1 MHGEK
6 AGSTKSYSRGGGAR
20 TVILGVE
27 ALLGELRRLRRSTV
41 VRHEPGLIGVGVDGD
56 AARLADRRARVR
68 AAPLEAR
75 PLCVRHQ
82 SLKDKHFEIGAR
94 HGARNRKASAR
105 SKSHSLT
112 LTHRRGM
119 QHPVDILSAWA
130 RSGGYARGRHV
141 HRHPLERRECRVHV
155 HASPDKAHALPGST
169 LHAAHLVVQILERRD
184 IGEEVAITEV
194 A

>member
-94 HGARNRKASAR
+94 HGAKPASIRA
-105 SKSHSLT
+105 
-112 LTHRRGM
+112 
-119 QHPVDILSAWA
+119 Q
-130 RSGGYARGRHV
+130 
-141 HRHPLERRECRVHV
+141 
-155 HASPDKAHALPGST
+155 
-169 LHAAHLVVQILERRD
+169 
-184 IGEEVAITEV
+184 
-194 A
+194 

>member
-75 PLCVRHQ
+75 PLCGWQRHHSPRTAQ
-82 SLKDKHFEIGAR
+82 RKTFKWCALFWASTQLMHGCRCTRTSHSRTRTRARTTYYQHALHPNPQCMSQNGVAVPLTVFRVSLK
-94 HGARNRKASAR
+94 
-105 SKSHSLT
+105 
-112 LTHRRGM
+112 
-119 QHPVDILSAWA
+119 
-130 RSGGYARGRHV
+130 
-141 HRHPLERRECRVHV
+141 RVK
-155 HASPDKAHALPGST
+155 D
-169 LHAAHLVVQILERRD
+169 
-184 IGEEVAITEV
+184 
-194 A
+194 